1 MYMWRHA
8 IKPTA
13 RVSLE
18 FAWRLEGALTS
29 SGWWWASE
37 IIGSHYHVTAENKPA
52 PATQIIPNHFPP
64 PLFQQ
69 CILCSAPRQKGAS
82 SLCYILYTS
91 PLFADIIQLL
101 MMKRAIG
108 RTVNGIYWTERGSR
122 FYFFRLQRE
131 PNGAHYYTSRR
142 RTKWMCN
149 TYKEL
154 GWDPPFWGS
163 NENTEEK
170 RETSVII
177 IIIILN
183 ARGGHWTPG
192 IYYTL
197 GQSQHEIYTPLPV
210 VEP

>member
-1 MYMWRHA
+1 MSPPKINPHQQP
-8 IKPTA
+8 K
-13 RVSLE
+13 S
-18 FAWRLEGALTS
+18 F
-29 SGWWWASE
+29 
-37 IIGSHYHVTAENKPA
+37 
-52 PATQIIPNHFPP
+52 QIISPP
-64 PLFQQ
+64 PFSNNVY
-69 CILCSAPRQKGAS
+69 SALLTDKKGLVVFA
-82 SLCYILYTS
+82 ILYTS

-197 GQSQHEIYTPLPV
+197 GQSQHENYTPLPV